1 MQLSLYAR
9 VIGDG
14 TPLRGNPSNQAYL
27 QNILNKEAVVY
38 IFQSQYAED
47 GMTWYLVQYSGQWG
61 FVRAD
66 LVRVMGEEE
75 TAEYLAALE
84 AAQATPTPM
93 PQATPEP
100 LGPDATSAYAKLI
113 KDAVNLRRTPSA
125 SGHVAGPHRRQHADA
140 GSRARNTTARIPG
153 IRSTTTARTA
163 MSAATCARC

>member
-1 MQLSLYAR
+1 M
-9 VIGDG
+9 
-14 TPLRGNPSNQAYL
+14 
-27 QNILNKEAVVY
+27 Y

-93 PQATPEP
+93 PQATP
-100 LGPDATSAYAKLI
+100 
-113 KDAVNLRRTPSA
+113 
-125 SGHVAGPHRRQHADA
+125 
-140 GSRARNTTARIPG
+140 RIPPMLV
-153 IRSTTTARTA
+153 STMRFLISTLPIFHGV
-163 MSAATCARC
+163 SKGL